1 MGLFNGITSAL
12 QPIMVSM
19 LQTKSTLYH
28 VYLEGGQHGDGLD
41 IIEFF
46 FHTMT

>member
-1 MGLFNGITSAL
+1 MVLFPHFN
-12 QPIMVSM
+12 Q
-19 LQTKSTLYH
+19 QWFQCFKQSTLYH